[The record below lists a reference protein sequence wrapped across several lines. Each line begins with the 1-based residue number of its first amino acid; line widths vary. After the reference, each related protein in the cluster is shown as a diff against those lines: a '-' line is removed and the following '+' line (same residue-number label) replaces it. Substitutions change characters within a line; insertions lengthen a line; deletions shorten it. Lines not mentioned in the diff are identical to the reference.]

1 MIGLAVAIMR
11 NRAPESLIITAS
23 QRDVNINVLMAPEVG
38 LYLEKCFFTSY
49 NSKWMDTH
57 EEVFLTAYSQM
68 EEEFKIKHIYN
79 HIVLTE
85 LKKGTM
91 GVWLHFL
98 NHRNYPD
105 LHAMDLVKPIDD
117 GSEVVESVVDAGLGV
132 VNNCASTNNVN
143 YNGGGDSLDVTKTI
157 VEAGLG
163 ASNNGECTD
172 NVDYAGAGLAIIET
186 VVQDDLGSI
195 NNYESTDNVS
205 SAGAG
210 DGSEVFK
217 TVVEADLV
225 VINNGESTDAT
236 NGEVGRDAD
245 LVDS

>member
-1 MIGLAVAIMR
+1 
-11 NRAPESLIITAS
+11 
-23 QRDVNINVLMAPEVG
+23 MA
-38 LYLEKCFFTSY
+38 K
-49 NSKWMDTH
+49 
-57 EEVFLTAYSQM
+57 
-68 EEEFKIKHIYN
+68 EFKIKHIYN
-79 HIVLTE
+79 HIALTE

-105 LHAMDLVKPIDD
+105 LRAMDLVKPVDD
-117 GSEVVESVVDAGLGV
+117 GSEVVETVVDAGLGV
-132 VNNCASTNNVN
+132 VNNCESTNNVN
-143 YNGGGDSLDVTKTI
+143 SIGGGDGLDVTKTI
-157 VEAGLG
+157 VEVGLG
-163 ASNNGECTD
+163 ASNNGERTD
-172 NVDYAGAGLAIIET
+172 NVDSAGAGLAITET

-195 NNYESTDNVS
+195 NNCESTDNVS
-205 SAGAG
+205 STGAG

-217 TVVEADLV
+217 TVVEAELV